1 MTDLPLVSKDFL
13 KKVGPMRWILAL
25 CLMLPQALQA
35 SSLKSILS
43 ETPPFQLPK
52 LNYSYEALEPY
63 VDTQTMT
70 IHYTKHHQAYVDN
83 ANKLLPES
91 KLTLG
96 EILSKIEDY
105 PVDVR
110 NNVGGHFNHA
120 FFWSILTPNKKDNVV
135 PKKLLKAIEKK
146 FGSFD
151 QFKNEFE
158 SAALSRFGSGWVWL
172 IKTENGDLRIVTTP
186 NQDNPLMGNAD
197 QKGQPIL
204 GVDVWEHAYYLKYQN
219 RRAEYLKQIW
229 SVINWTQVAK
239 YF

>member
-1 MTDLPLVSKDFL
+1 
-13 KKVGPMRWILAL
+13 
-25 CLMLPQALQA
+25 
-35 SSLKSILS
+35 
-43 ETPPFQLPK
+43 
-52 LNYSYEALEPY
+52 
-63 VDTQTMT
+63 MT
-70 IHYTKHHQAYVDN
+70 IHHTKHHQAYIEN
-83 ANKLLPES
+83 ANKLLPEY

-96 EILSKIEDY
+96 EILSKIQDY
-105 PVDVR
+105 PVGVR

-135 PKKLLKAIEKK
+135 PKKLLNAIEKK

-172 IKTENGDLRIVTTP
+172 IKTESGDLQIITTA

-219 RRAEYLKQIW
+219 KRGEYLKQIW